1 MTDARDAGTQ
11 VAINAFCLV
20 LCSVL
25 PLLLQ
30 PGSSNNGFLTKSE
43 FQKYNKHC
51 SSVIESNTDGLEF
64 NSVARITILLRGN
77 I

>member
-1 MTDARDAGTQ
+1 MTHARDAGTQ
-11 VAINAFCLV
+11 VAINAFRLV
-20 LCSVL
+20 LCSALL
-25 PLLLQ
+25 PLLQ
-30 PGSSNNGFLTKSE
+30 PGSSNNGLLTKSE

-51 SSVIESNTDGLEF
+51 SCVIESSTDGLEF